1 MLSHPSPNG
10 SERFA
15 AVRRDYSPADVERLA
30 GSFRV
35 RHSLAEAGAARL
47 WHLLNT
53 EPYVAA
59 LGALTATR
67 RCSKSRPD

>member
-10 SERFA
+10 SEHFA
-15 AVRRDYSPADVERLA
+15 AIRRDYSPADVERLA

-35 RHSLAEAGAARL
+35 RHTLAEAGAARL

-53 EPYVAA
+53 EPFVAT
-59 LGALTATR
+59 LGALTGN
-67 RCSKSRPD
+67 